1 MKTER
6 NISAEYEIKRF
17 GVAIVLKKLYYFPQ
31 KHLMFSIPAT
41 LVLGFILGA
50 FVDTSFLKPT
60 ILIGTIIMIY
70 ATMVGFKIKELTSK
84 KGNKIVA
91 YSLLINFLI
100 IPLVAFALGKSLLSE
115 HPIMFA
121 GLALSAL
128 LPTSGMTI
136 SWTAI
141 HKGNVPAA
149 IKLTVFG
156 LIIGSLLTPWYL
168 LLMVGKY
175 VDIDIL
181 NTIVTIILIVFVPML
196 LGHITF
202 KQIMKNNSQ
211 EQFQKKIKPS
221 FAPLSNWGMLYV
233 VFVSISMKAEMILNN
248 LQLIALAFVVLLVF
262 YGINYVIS
270 TVFAKQFLNR
280 EDGIALVNGT
290 VLRNL
295 SIAIGL
301 AATSFGAEA
310 ALIVTLAFIVQ
321 QQSIAYYGKFAAK
334 YWFKQTKQEPSAS
347 KPSLA

>member
-1 MKTER
+1 MVNK
-6 NISAEYEIKRF
+6 IY
-17 GVAIVLKKLYYFPQ
+17 VFPQ
-31 KHLMFSIPAT
+31 KHLMISVPVT
-41 LVLGFILGA
+41 LLLGFLLGA
-50 FVDTSFLKPT
+50 GIDTSFLKPT
-60 ILIGTIIMIY
+60 ILIGTMIMIY
-70 ATMVGFKIKELTSK
+70 ATLVGFKFNELTSK
-84 KGNKIVA
+84 KGNKILGL
-91 YSLLINFLI
+91 SLLINFVI
-100 IPLVAFALGKSLLSE
+100 IPGVAFGIGKALLTE

-156 LIIGSLLTPWYL
+156 LILGSIATPWYL
-168 LLMVGKY
+168 LMMVGQYVDVDIMNTIQTILMV
-175 VDIDIL
+175 
-181 NTIVTIILIVFVPML
+181 VFVPMV

-202 KQIMKNNSQ
+202 KWLVKKYTL
-211 EQFQKKIKPS
+211 ETFQKKLKPKFS
-221 FAPLSNWGMLYV
+221 PLSIWGMLYV
-233 VFVSISMKAEMILNN
+233 VFVSISMKAEMILGN
-248 LQLIALAFVVLLVF
+248 LSLIVVALFVLILF
-262 YGINYVIS
+262 YFINYIIS
-270 TVFAKQFLNR
+270 TIFAKQFLNR

-321 QQSIAYYGKFAAK
+321 QQSIVYYGKVATK
-334 YWFKQTKQEPSAS
+334 HWFKPNPPKSNPSKA
-347 KPSLA
+347 SLA